1 MVLAYSLGP
10 RDHVLDVDFCPRGCF
25 VLVLW
30 VRALLDR
37 GLAPRRFW
45 PPALFGLHV
54 FCECFL
60 SPNALAV

>member
-37 GLAPRRFW
+37 RLAPRRFW
-45 PPALFGLHV
+45 PRRFSD
-54 FCECFL
+54 CMCFASVL
-60 SPNALAV
+60 